1 MTGSALIKLHVH
13 DNVAVVSEAVA
24 AAQVMAG
31 GLVATGAIPRG
42 HKIALTRIPAG
53 DPVLKF
59 NAVIGTASKEIAPG
73 DHVHVHNCT
82 MTDSA
87 GHQSEKSHWVA
98 PSVEGRTFMGYR
110 RASGRYGTRNY
121 IGVLTSVNCSAT
133 VANYIADGVE
143 RAGWLK
149 DFPHIDGIVPISHA
163 TGCGMADRGEGYDL
177 LQRTLWGYAA
187 NPNFGA
193 ILMVGLGCEVMQ
205 IARFKSETGL
215 GENERFQTF
224 TIQEQGGTRR
234 AIEAGMAK
242 VKDLMVAMKDDR
254 REPCPVSGLA
264 LALQC
269 GGSDGYSGFTAN
281 PALGVAADLVVAHG
295 GTVFLSETPEIY
307 GAEHLLI
314 DRAHSQEVAQRLTA
328 RLDWW
333 RDYCARNGAEMNN
346 NPSPGNKAG
355 GLTTILEKSLGA
367 VAKAGTSPLR
377 DVILY
382 AQQPKTSGLVFMDSP
397 GFDPCSATGQIA
409 SGANVMC
416 FTTGRGSVFGAKP
429 TPCLKLA
436 TNSDLY
442 ARMGDDM
449 DINCGPIATGD
460 STVAEKG
467 AEIFEAICAAASG
480 RLTKSE
486 ELGFGRAE
494 FVPWVIGAVM

>member
-1 MTGSALIKLHVH
+1 MLIRLHPS
-13 DNVAVVSEAVA
+13 DNVAVVSRAL
-24 AAQVMAG
+24 QAG
-31 GLVATGAIPRG
+31 DKTDFGLVAGNAIAQG
-42 HKIALTRIPAG
+42 HKIALSPIAKGEAIIKFNAQIGIASADIPAG
-53 DPVLKF
+53 
-59 NAVIGTASKEIAPG
+59 A
-73 DHVHVHNCT
+73 HVHVHNCA
-82 MTDSA
+82 MSEHGSA
-87 GHQSEKSHWVA
+87 IAANGEWSPPVLAQRS
-98 PSVEGRTFMGYR
+98 FMGYH
-110 RASGRYGTRNY
+110 RANGRIGTRNY
-121 IGVLTSVNCSAT
+121 IGILTSVNCSAT
-133 VANYIADGVE
+133 VANYIADGIE

-149 DFPHIDGIVPISHA
+149 DYPNIDGIVPITHA

-193 ILMVGLGCEVMQ
+193 ILMVGLGCEVLQ
-205 IARFKSETGL
+205 IARFKKEAGL
-215 GENERFQTF
+215 VDSERFQTF

-234 AIEAGMAK
+234 SIELGMAK
-242 VKDLMVAMKDDR
+242 VRELMEAASQDQR
-254 REPCPVSGLA
+254 APAPLSALT

-281 PALGVAADLVVAHG
+281 PALGYAADLLIAQG
-295 GTVFLSETPEIY
+295 GRVFLSETPEIY
-307 GAEHLLI
+307 GAEHLLLA
-314 DRAHSQEVAQRLTA
+314 RARNDEVAAKLNA

-333 RDYCARNGAEMNN
+333 RDYCARFGAEMNN

-367 VAKAGTSPLR
+367 VAKGGTSPLN

-382 AQQPKTSGLVFMDSP
+382 AEQPATQGLIFMDSP

-442 ARMGDDM
+442 ARMTEDM
-449 DINCGPIATGD
+449 DIDCGTIATGQ
-460 STVAEKG
+460 SSIAQKG
-467 AEIFEAICAAASG
+467 QEIFDLVLETASG
-480 RLTKSE
+480 RLSKSE
-486 ELGFGRAE
+486 SLGFGRAE
-494 FVPWVIGAVM
+494 FVPWVIGATM

>member
-1 MTGSALIKLHVH
+1 MLIRLHPL
-13 DNVAVVSEAVA
+13 DNVAVVAQALQPGAATELGLAAVDA
-24 AAQVMAG
+24 IAQ
-31 GLVATGAIPRG
+31 G
-42 HKIALTRIPAG
+42 HKIALRPIEKGAAII
-53 DPVLKF
+53 KF
-59 NAVIGTASKEIAPG
+59 NAQIGTASTDIPAG
-73 DHVHVHNCT
+73 AHVHVHNCA
-82 MTDSA
+82 M
-87 GHQSEKSHWVA
+87 SEHGS
-98 PSVEGRTFMGYR
+98 SVPTSGEWSPPAYSPHSFMGYH
-110 RASGRYGTRNY
+110 RANGRIGTRNY
-121 IGVLTSVNCSAT
+121 IGILTSVNCSAT
-133 VANYIADGVE
+133 IANYIADGIE

-149 DFPHIDGIVPISHA
+149 DYPNIDGIVPITHA

-193 ILMVGLGCEVMQ
+193 ILMVGLGCEVLQ
-205 IARFKSETGL
+205 VARFKKEAGL
-215 GENERFQTF
+215 VDSDRFQTF

-234 AIEAGMAK
+234 SIELGMAK
-242 VKDLMVAMKDDR
+242 VRDLLDVAAQDQR
-254 REPCPVSGLA
+254 APAPISALT

-281 PALGVAADLVVAHG
+281 PALGYAADLLVAQG
-295 GTVFLSETPEIY
+295 GRVFLSETPEIY
-307 GAEHLLI
+307 GAEHLLLA
-314 DRAHSQEVAQRLTA
+314 RAANSDVALKLYA

-333 RDYCARNGAEMNN
+333 RDYCAKFGGEMNN

-367 VAKAGTSPLR
+367 VAKGGTSPLN

-382 AQQPKTSGLVFMDSP
+382 AEQPSTSGLIFMDSP

-442 ARMGDDM
+442 ARMTEDM
-449 DINCGPIATGD
+449 DIDCGTIATGK
-460 STVAEKG
+460 SSISEKG
-467 AEIFEAICAAASG
+467 QEIFDLVIATASG
-480 RLTKSE
+480 RLSKSE
-486 ELGFGRAE
+486 ALGFGRAE
-494 FVPWVIGAVM
+494 FVPWVIGATM